1 MTEYK
6 LIDKNML
13 KLGTKVI
20 DKSTNQGGMLTLMQ
34 LETNGNIYYYF
45 QPRGTSPKTGE
56 PLEGRWIVDTSIDNG
71 VDVDP
76 PYLPKEVLGTW
87 AIDNA
92 SGYAG
97 NITSIR
103 LHINGC
109 VHVSLQ
115 STVIL
120 DDTGT
125 VPLSVDFDIRRLS
138 GEKINN
144 LTEEELE
151 ESKLARPSPVS
162 TQVYQPRF

>member
-1 MTEYK
+1 
-6 LIDKNML
+6 ML
-13 KLGTKVI
+13 KLGTKVQ
-20 DKSTNQGGMLTLMQ
+20 DKSTNQEGMLTLMQ

-56 PLEGRWIVDTSIDNG
+56 PLEGRWIVDNSIDNG
-71 VDVDP
+71 VDVEP

-87 AIDNA
+87 ATDNA

-120 DDTGT
+120 DETGT

-138 GEKINN
+138 GVKIDN
-144 LTEEELE
+144 LSEEELE
-151 ESKLARPSPVS
+151 ESKMTRPSPVS
-162 TQVYQPRF
+162 NQVYRPRF